1 MPGAAVGGVDRVR
14 LTPYNNLTTPEEF
27 PALSDDIPLGLMLGL
42 LFILV
47 CLSAFFSSS
56 ETGMMSINRYRL
68 NHQAN
73 AGSRSAKRVVEL
85 LKRPDRLLGVILIG
99 NNLVNNLAA
108 SIATIV
114 AIHFFGDVSG
124 PAIATLALTIVVLIF
139 GEVTPKTYAAIK
151 PDRIALPASLILA
164 PLLRLFYPV
173 VWLVNVISNGL
184 LRLIGVR
191 HLDAGADSLTRD
203 ELRSVVH
210 EAGPMIP
217 SRHQAMLLSIL
228 DLENVTVNDIMV
240 PRHEIVGLD
249 LDDDLETLLAQIRQS
264 QHTRLPIFKGDINN
278 IIGILHLRNASRFLS
293 KPDLQK
299 AAIVQEAREPYFIPE
314 STPLHTQLLNF
325 QQQKRRI
332 GVVVDEY
339 GDVQGLATL
348 EDILEEIVGEF
359 TTDVAGTYR
368 DIHPQPDGSYVIEG
382 TANIREVNKA
392 LGWQLPT
399 DGPKTLNG
407 LILEELE
414 SFPDAQVCLQIG
426 TSRLEIL
433 EIGDNLIT
441 SARCWQQGVRR
452 RATE

>member
-1 MPGAAVGGVDRVR
+1 M
-14 LTPYNNLTTPEEF
+14 
-27 PALSDDIPLGLMLGL
+27 SDDIPLGLMLGL
-42 LFILV
+42 LFVLV

-73 AGSRSAKRVVEL
+73 AGSRSAGRVVEL

-124 PAIATLALTIVVLIF
+124 PAIATLVLTIVVLIF
-139 GEVTPKTYAAIK
+139 GEVTPKTYAAVK
-151 PDRIALPASLILA
+151 PDHIALPASLILA
-164 PLLRLFYPV
+164 PLLRLLYPV
-173 VWLVNVISNGL
+173 VWLVNAISNGL

-191 HLDAGADSLTRD
+191 HLDAGADNLTRD

-210 EAGPMIP
+210 EAGSLIP

-293 KPDLQK
+293 KPDLNK

-339 GDVQGLATL
+339 GDVEGLATL

-359 TTDVAGTYR
+359 TTDVAGTYK
-368 DIHPQPDGSYVIEG
+368 DIHPQTDGGYIIEG

-414 SFPDAQVCLQIG
+414 SFPDAQACLQIG
-426 TSRLEIL
+426 ATRLEIL

-441 SARCWQQGVRR
+441 SVRCWQQGVRR
-452 RATE
+452 RSSE